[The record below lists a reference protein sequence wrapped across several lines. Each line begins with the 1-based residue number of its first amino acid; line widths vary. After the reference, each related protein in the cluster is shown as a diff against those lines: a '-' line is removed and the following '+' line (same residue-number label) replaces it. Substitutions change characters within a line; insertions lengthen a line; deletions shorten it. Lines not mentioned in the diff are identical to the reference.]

1 LSFKEGLDIFKGFV
15 DFNNKRNGQK
25 IAKSRKTQRGL
36 QAGVFKVPSGVKT
49 WVTGV
54 F

>member
-1 LSFKEGLDIFKGFV
+1 MLLKGFG
-15 DFNNKRNGQK
+15 DFIIKRNGQK
-25 IAKSRKTQRGL
+25 FAKSRKTQRGL

>member
-1 LSFKEGLDIFKGFV
+1 MDIFKGFG
-15 DFNNKRNGQK
+15 DFIIKRNGQK
-25 IAKSRKTQRGL
+25 IAKSRKTKMGL